1 MGATYVSNSYGTG
14 YTSTPGSG
22 EDPSDPQ
29 TSDLYY
35 NHPGVA
41 VVASSGDDD
50 TGVSFPASSPVVTS
64 VGGTS
69 LVRAGGT
76 TRGWSESV
84 WSNQYGGP
92 GSGCSLY
99 EEKPAFQTD
108 TGCDKRT
115 VADVSAVSDPATG
128 VAVYNTYGDDGWAQY
143 GGTSA
148 ASPIIASVYALGGPV
163 PAGTAPVSFPYAKT
177 SALNDVTTGDN
188 GSCDPDYLCT
198 AGAGYDGPTGL
209 GTPDGVAA
217 FSTGPHGIVA
227 GTVTDTA
234 TGDPVGGA
242 TVSAGDA
249 SATTDA
255 DGTYRLTVEPGSYT
269 LTVTAFGYAT
279 KSVTGVTVADGE
291 TVTRNVAL
299 TAVPSV
305 NLSGTVT
312 DGSGHAWPLYARIS
326 IDGKP
331 GAPVYTDPITGHYSI
346 DLPRRATYTLHV
358 DANYPGYLS
367 TTSTVKVGS
376 ADLTKAVKVKADV
389 YAGTA
394 PGYRKTI
401 TGPTTTFDDT
411 GAPPDGWT
419 VTDGTDGGGWEFD
432 DPGDR
437 GNLTGGDGGF
447 AIVDSDE
454 LGSGASQDSVLT
466 APAVDFTGKN
476 DPVVAFDTDYKS
488 FVGPER
494 RRRLLARR
502 RGHLDDGLA
511 HHRAGHRA
519 PGGRAARRSPASPE
533 CWSGSTSSVTSVTGG
548 SSTTCRSGT
557 PRSPVRPVA

>member
-84 WSNQYGGP
+84 WSNEYGGP

-279 KSVTGVTVADGE
+279 KSVTGVTVTDGE

-401 TGPTTTFDDT
+401 YRADDHVRRHRRPTGRLDRH
-411 GAPPDGWT
+411 GRHRRRRLG
-419 VTDGTDGGGWEFD
+419 VRR
-432 DPGDR
+432 PGRPREPHRRRRRVRHR
-437 GNLTGGDGGF
+437 GQRRVGLGRQAGLRPHRAGRRLHRQG
-447 AIVDSDE
+447 
-454 LGSGASQDSVLT
+454 GSGPRLRHRLQELRR
-466 APAVDFTGKN
+466 
-476 DPVVAFDTDYKS
+476 
-488 FVGPER
+488 PER

-502 RGHLDDGLA
+502 RRHLDDGLA
-511 HHRAGHRA
+511 HHRAGQRA
-519 PGGRAARRSPASPE
+519 PGGRAARLRRQVRSAD
-533 CWSGSTSSVTSVTGG
+533 
-548 SSTTCRSGT
+548 
-557 PRSPVRPVA
+557 PVPLHR